1 MPDGYS
7 SLYLDEDVSVVLGAI
22 LSARGFNVLTVRD
35 AKQLGQTDI
44 KQLNIATEG
53 NRILLTHNRV
63 DFEQLH
69 LECLKGGS
77 THAGIVIARR
87 RLPAELAAR
96 IGRLFTRL
104 PPQDFTNQLFYI

>member
-1 MPDGYS
+1 MPDAYL

-44 KQLNIATEG
+44 KQLYIATEG

-63 DFEQLH
+63 DFEQLP
-69 LECLKGGS
+69 
-77 THAGIVIARR
+77 V
-87 RLPAELAAR
+87 ELAAR

-104 PPQDFTNQLFYI
+104 PPEDFANQLFYI

>member
-1 MPDGYS
+1 MPDAYL

-22 LSARGFNVLTVRD
+22 LSARGYNVLTVRD

-44 KQLNIATEG
+44 KQLHIATEG

-63 DFEQLH
+63 DFEQLP
-69 LECLKGGS
+69 
-77 THAGIVIARR
+77 V
-87 RLPAELAAR
+87 ELAAR

-104 PPQDFTNQLFYI
+104 PPEDFANQLFYI

>member
-1 MPDGYS
+1 M
-7 SLYLDEDVSVVLGAI
+7 GAI

-44 KQLNIATEG
+44 EQLNIATEG

-69 LECLKGGS
+69 LECLKVGS
-77 THAGIVIARR
+77 THTGIVIARR

-96 IGRLFTRL
+96 IGRLVTRL
-104 PPQDFTNQLFYI
+104 PPEDFANQLFYI